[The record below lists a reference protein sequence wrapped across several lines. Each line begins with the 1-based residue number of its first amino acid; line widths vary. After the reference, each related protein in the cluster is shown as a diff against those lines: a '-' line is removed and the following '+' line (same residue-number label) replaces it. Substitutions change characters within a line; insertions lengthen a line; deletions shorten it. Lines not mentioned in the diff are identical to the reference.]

1 MTDDFTGRLRL
12 QLREAALREEDR
24 GGLARA
30 GAAVR
35 TRPSLAFGS
44 FAAALAVG
52 LVLVLGLWMVAS
64 TDTETTA
71 PDAGP
76 RVVANVPVADALGRS
91 TRSRSAPCGC
101 PRRTTG
107 NILRVDPRTRRVTAR
122 IPVGSEVSLAAGDGS
137 IWAIPR
143 EAGVPSSP
151 LMRIDPRTNRIVAR
165 IPMRAPGGE
174 SVRRRLH
181 RRRARA
187 CG

>member
-1 MTDDFTGRLRL
+1 M
-12 QLREAALREEDR
+12 
-24 GGLARA
+24 
-30 GAAVR
+30 
-35 TRPSLAFGS
+35 
-44 FAAALAVG
+44 
-52 LVLVLGLWMVAS
+52 
-64 TDTETTA
+64 
-71 PDAGP
+71 
-76 RVVANVPVADALGRS
+76 
-91 TRSRSAPCGC
+91 
-101 PRRTTG
+101 
-107 NILRVDPRTRRVTAR
+107 TAR

-181 RRRARA
+181 PRRARG